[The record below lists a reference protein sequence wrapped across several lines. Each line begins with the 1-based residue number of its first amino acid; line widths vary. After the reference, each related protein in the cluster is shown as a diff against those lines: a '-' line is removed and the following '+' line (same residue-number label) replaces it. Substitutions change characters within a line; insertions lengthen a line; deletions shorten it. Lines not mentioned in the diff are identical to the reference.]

1 MTTPRCASRFF
12 CSGVLVIWGMA
23 FAGAGEPLHTLAP
36 EKPGFA
42 SWILGSQWV
51 GGLSEGQPLAASFV
65 GKQPLHEAWRIMG
78 GIGSDIIKISIAKK
92 ELEKQGHD
100 ATACE
105 SLTDVVRHPHF
116 KHVFDLPYRVMLL
129 WAHGGS
135 EGWHRKPMS
144 EHQKASLRKEFFDLT
159 RHLLTEYRGT
169 GKTFLIGNWE
179 GDWLAGGQSV
189 GKDADLDPQRIEAFQ
204 EWLDIRTKAIDDAK
218 QDCPSD
224 GVAVYS
230 YLEVNHVSRARVKGC
245 KRLVNT
251 VLPRSRVDYVSLS
264 SYEMFGYSLWS
275 KPRDEAT
282 IRPLI
287 VETLDYVEKHLPP
300 RTIAGKRVF
309 IGEIGFT
316 VDEIQRKQK
325 LTAHHADR
333 EQARL
338 ALIQAKVSLEWGV
351 PLWLWWS
358 IFDSNDGTDSFG
370 LVHQATGKR
379 STLFK
384 EFQTYYEWATAY
396 CRQYRDRHGDDPDQ
410 TMFRESAVTQ
420 LDRQIRRLA
429 E

>member
-1 MTTPRCASRFF
+1 MVS
-12 CSGVLVIWGMA
+12 GMA
-23 FAGAGEPLHTLAP
+23 FAGAGEPPDTQVPA
-36 EKPGFA
+36 KPGLV
-42 SWILGSQWV
+42 SLVLGSQWV
-51 GGLSEGQPLAASFV
+51 GGLSEGQPLAAPLV

-92 ELEKQGHD
+92 ELQKQGHD

-105 SLTDVVRHPHF
+105 SLKDVVCHPHF

-129 WAHGGS
+129 WAHGGG
-135 EGWHRKPMS
+135 EGWHRNPMS
-144 EHQKASLRKEFFDLT
+144 EQQKAWLRKEFFDLT

-179 GDWLAGGQSV
+179 GDWMAGGQSV
-189 GKDADLDPQRIEAFQ
+189 GKDADLDPKRVEAFQ

-218 QDCPSD
+218 QDCRAD

-230 YLEVNHVSRARVKGC
+230 YLEVNHVTRARVNGRD
-245 KRLVNT
+245 RLVNT
-251 VLPRSRVDYVSLS
+251 VLPHSRVDYVSLS
-264 SYEMFGYSLWS
+264 SYEMFGYSLWP

-287 VETLDYVEKHLPP
+287 VDTLDYVEKHLPP
-300 RTIAGKRVF
+300 RNIAGKRVF

-325 LTAHHADR
+325 LTAHQADR

-358 IFDSNDGTDSFG
+358 IFDSNDGTHSFG
-370 LVHQATGKR
+370 LVHQATGNR
-379 STLFK
+379 STLFR

-396 CRQYRDRHGDDPDQ
+396 RRQYREQHGEDPDQ
-410 TMFRESAVTQ
+410 TVFREAAAKQ
-420 LDRQIRRLA
+420 LDRQIQQLA
-429 E
+429 D